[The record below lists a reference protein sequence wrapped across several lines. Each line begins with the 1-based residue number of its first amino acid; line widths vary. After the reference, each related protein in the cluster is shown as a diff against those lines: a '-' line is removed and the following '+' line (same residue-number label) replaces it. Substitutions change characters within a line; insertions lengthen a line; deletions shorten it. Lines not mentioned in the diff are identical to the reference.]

1 MIVGNKEILS
11 GAAQVGLVFLI
22 RGFLG
27 SFDIGEG
34 LPLAVYLNGNGVFVQ
49 HFIQSFFW
57 LCGRRGRLWFLLQ
70 MLTDY

>member
-1 MIVGNKEILS
+1 MEILG
-11 GAAQVGLVFLI
+11 GAAQVLLVFPVG
-22 RGFLG
+22 GFLG
-27 SFDIGEG
+27 SPGIGEG
-34 LPLAVYLNGNGVFVQ
+34 LPLTINLDRNGVFVQ